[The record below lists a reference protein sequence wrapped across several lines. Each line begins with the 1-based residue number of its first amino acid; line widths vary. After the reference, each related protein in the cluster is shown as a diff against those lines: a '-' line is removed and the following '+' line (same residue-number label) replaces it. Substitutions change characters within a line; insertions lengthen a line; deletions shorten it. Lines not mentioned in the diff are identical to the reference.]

1 MPRVSIPRRLR
12 IKLPM
17 IGQRFVQGA
26 VLTLMLLAVVPA
38 HAASPEQQM
47 QQMRSL
53 VEILTGY
60 YKLMEEIRAVAADS
74 DQTAVL
80 QMARANGVPAE
91 DIYEFD
97 ASKQTTRVSA
107 SVSGLFGTAAVRLN
121 DNLLRR
127 ASQAEIRAVMGHE
140 LGHYVMNH
148 ALKLMTAMTLVLLV
162 GFYFGSG

>member
-1 MPRVSIPRRLR
+1 MPRVTIPRRLR

-80 QMARANGVPAE
+80 QMAKLKDYLDQSGQHERLVRDLRELSTSSSSLVVRNAAT
-91 DIYEFD
+91 IMLTD
-97 ASKQTTRVSA
+97 ALSEQGNKSEA
-107 SVSGLFGTAAVRLN
+107 
-121 DNLLRR
+121 
-127 ASQAEIRAVMGHE
+127 AEILERALRVTPEG
-140 LGHYVMNH
+140 
-148 ALKLMTAMTLVLLV
+148 K
-162 GFYFGSG
+162 